1 MTDKSADY
9 LITKVRF
16 NNAKTHIDE
25 VEVRAD
31 TGDTAGAPA
40 EIKRSTVVS
49 KLEAGYTYCTATL
62 GGNSKWQKGAEVK
75 IYTYDGE
82 KFIKTKADGVK
93 KDNLDN
99 LPTF

>member
-1 MTDKSADY
+1 MTDKWADY

-31 TGDTAGAPA
+31 NGDTAGAPTKT
-40 EIKRSTVVS
+40 KRSTVVS

-62 GGNSKWQKGAEVK
+62 GSNNKWQKGAKVK
-75 IYTYDGE
+75 IYTYDGQ
-82 KFIKTKADGVK
+82 KFIKTRADGVK